1 MTDIITVKN
10 WKMENH
16 LMVKVK
22 KKLPRSSISSET
34 SYHKVLDVKNPAD
47 IARLMS
53 DLSVLFNAPVDKA
66 YRKFKKDKNPFW

>member
-1 MTDIITVKN
+1 MTEIITIKN
-10 WKMENH
+10 GKKDNQ

-34 SYHKVLDVKNPAD
+34 NYQKVLDVKNPTD

-53 DLSVLFNAPVDKA
+53 DLDLLFNAPVDKA